1 MEYFQLESKQLIEIF
16 SFSFPQCKDL
26 DRSKIAEKAL
36 NVDLFRN
43 SNSCFTIKTGRILP
57 LVSFSKDFFLC
68 KSIRKKTHFLKCL
81 PPKC

>member
-1 MEYFQLESKQLIEIF
+1 MEYFQLESKQLIEIL

-36 NVDLFRN
+36 NVDLFRH

-68 KSIRKKTHFLKCL
+68 KSIRKKLIF
-81 PPKC
+81 

>member
-1 MEYFQLESKQLIEIF
+1 MENFQLESKQLIEIL

-36 NVDLFRN
+36 NVDLFRH

-68 KSIRKKTHFLKCL
+68 KSIRRKLVF
-81 PPKC
+81 